1 MALIKPTIP
10 GIGDVLVNGD
20 DGVYENQMS
29 GYQKSGALDEV
40 GDDIV
45 TNGDF
50 ATDTN
55 WTKGTGWTISGTA
68 DTDASQLA
76 DSDLTQTPA
85 TALVENKT
93 YETTITVSSYVAGN
107 VTVVVG
113 GTEGT
118 DRGSDATFVEN
129 ILCGSGDDLD
139 IRADVDGD
147 LSVDDFA
154 VKLANITWDMRL
166 MQFATV
172 TLTGNRLMDN
182 PAEHVA
188 GAIYTVEVTQDGTGS
203 RLITWGSDFDFAG
216 GTAPTLSTGAADVDL
231 FVFQSNGSKLR
242 MIDSILDIS

>member
-1 MALIKPTIP
+1 
-10 GIGDVLVNGD
+10 
-20 DGVYENQMS
+20 
-29 GYQKSGALDEV
+29 
-40 GDDIV
+40 
-45 TNGDF
+45 
-50 ATDTN
+50 
-55 WTKGTGWTISGTA
+55 
-68 DTDASQLA
+68 
-76 DSDLTQTPA
+76 
-85 TALVENKT
+85 
-93 YETTITVSSYVAGN
+93 
-107 VTVVVG
+107 
-113 GTEGT
+113 
-118 DRGSDATFVEN
+118 
-129 ILCGSGDDLD
+129 
-139 IRADVDGD
+139 DGD